1 MESMQRNSGRPRPR
15 KGDASGSQSV
25 TIESYLKKV
34 TRRVSEHPL
43 VLDVA
48 VRGLQTSLNKGY
60 TRLVARLIDR
70 SQLHIFE
77 YVDSNLR
84 KILYAYHYQDPEG
97 HLIFRYDNEPH
108 YPELATFPHHKHL
121 PEPGRP
127 VESIEPSTE
136 TVLEEIAR
144 SFARRRRRE

>member
-1 MESMQRNSGRPRPR
+1 
-15 KGDASGSQSV
+15 
-25 TIESYLKKV
+25 
-34 TRRVSEHPL
+34 
-43 VLDVA
+43 